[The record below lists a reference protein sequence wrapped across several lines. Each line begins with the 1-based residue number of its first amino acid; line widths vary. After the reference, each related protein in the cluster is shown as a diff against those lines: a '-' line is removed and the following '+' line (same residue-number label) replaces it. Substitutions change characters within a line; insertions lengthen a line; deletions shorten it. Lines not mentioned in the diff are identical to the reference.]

1 MRVRDAGRIYRYR
14 KMHVSRYERILHKE
28 ARMRPCNKSVQHCI
42 LTKRLKLR
50 NTRYSVR
57 DRVND
62 DNNTCSLTK
71 PSKRG
76 ITRVR
81 S

>member
-1 MRVRDAGRIYRYR
+1 
-14 KMHVSRYERILHKE
+14 
-28 ARMRPCNKSVQHCI
+28 MRPCNKSVQHCI